1 MNMKEK
7 IATTVATL
15 VLMATIVGV
24 FKIEQYRFND
34 CKKVGHETFYCIL
47 NMGK

>member
-1 MNMKEK
+1 MNMLKGLGLVGL
-7 IATTVATL
+7 ALTVIL
-15 VLMATIVGV
+15 RGIY
-24 FKIEQYRFND
+24 IEMYRFSD